1 MHAGT
6 SPETP
11 VWFRTVRDEGSL
23 IRELGPALLL
33 TLIPVAIALLMQKP
47 ALRQAIAMRAAHA
60 SKAFCQ
66 IQADW
71 WAGMATRSAQAYN
84 RARL

>member
-11 VWFRTVRDEGSL
+11 VWFRTVRDDSSL
-23 IRELGPALLL
+23 VKELAPALLM

-60 SKAFCQ
+60 SKSFCQ
-66 IQADW
+66 GQADFW
-71 WAGMATRSAQAYN
+71 QDMATRSAQMYN
-84 RARL
+84 KARL